1 MVIAENGL
9 GAPKVDL
16 KTLMVENADNENSLN
31 KVGYCKKTGYPQTN
45 VRFAL
50 MYNDNQSPYYAAG
63 SCQFTPSFFHKIKMR
78 MSDPKYNI
86 EQGFYAAMSMLD
98 KKIEFNYIPLTRL
111 KIGEKDLYFV
121 GERGHPF
128 NEVLY
133 KGDLD
138 SGKWVA
144 FFVFKDEI
152 VGFVTCGYVNLHLY
166 MWEAMKNLIMPTAA
180 MLRAHD
186 VNFEHIVD
194 GVLKNRHDIKAKR
207 KQVLAI
213 PSVMKAEFTREID

>member
-1 MVIAENGL
+1 
-9 GAPKVDL
+9 
-16 KTLMVENADNENSLN
+16 
-31 KVGYCKKTGYPQTN
+31 
-45 VRFAL
+45 
-50 MYNDNQSPYYAAG
+50 
-63 SCQFTPSFFHKIKMR
+63 MR
-78 MSDPKYNI
+78 MSDVKYNI

-98 KKIEFNYIPLTRL
+98 KKIEFNYIPMTRL
-111 KIGEKDLYFV
+111 KVGDKDMYFV
-121 GERGHPF
+121 GERGSPF

-133 KGDLD
+133 KGDFE

-144 FFVFKDEI
+144 FFVFKDEV

-166 MWEAMKNLIMPTAA
+166 IWEAMKNLMMPTAA

-186 VNFEHIVD
+186 NNFEHIVD
-194 GVLKNRHDIKAKR
+194 GVLKMRHDVKAKR